1 MNLVKF
7 TLLSRKRG
15 ESRGTGRKKCK
26 LFYIFLQ
33 KQKEKRALCRNLYV
47 GKGNKRKERFEK
59 GSAYGKAGKRE
70 AFSVWG
76 CTKPMKYCDVRMQS
90 MQHLY
95 HGLMSRDWEER
106 LAAYEELTAEV
117 ERLGVRFRDPSLR
130 EAAMQDFK
138 LLIGQL
144 VSIHFKKYPARGT
157 ADFMRRLMRLYVW
170 MMKPLCQVPKRL
182 CSRLL
187 ADIYD
192 DDDYAAQRQIRQY
205 YARANPTCSVLES
218 VFGCYVWMMRRV
230 KSRMLA
236 VLAAKDPKAARK
248 ARRKMA

>member
-1 MNLVKF
+1 
-7 TLLSRKRG
+7 
-15 ESRGTGRKKCK
+15 
-26 LFYIFLQ
+26 
-33 KQKEKRALCRNLYV
+33 
-47 GKGNKRKERFEK
+47 
-59 GSAYGKAGKRE
+59 
-70 AFSVWG
+70 
-76 CTKPMKYCDVRMQS
+76 
-90 MQHLY
+90 
-95 HGLMSRDWEER
+95 
-106 LAAYEELTAEV
+106 
-117 ERLGVRFRDPSLR
+117 
-130 EAAMQDFK
+130 
-138 LLIGQL
+138 
-144 VSIHFKKYPARGT
+144 
-157 ADFMRRLMRLYVW
+157 MRRLMRLYVW

>member
-1 MNLVKF
+1 M
-7 TLLSRKRG
+7 
-15 ESRGTGRKKCK
+15 KC
-26 LFYIFLQ
+26 
-33 KQKEKRALCRNLYV
+33 
-47 GKGNKRKERFEK
+47 
-59 GSAYGKAGKRE
+59 
-70 AFSVWG
+70 
-76 CTKPMKYCDVRMQS
+76 CDVRMQS

-95 HGLMSRDWEER
+95 RGLMSRDWEKR
-106 LAAYEELTAEV
+106 LAAYEALTEEV
-117 ERLGVRFRDPSLR
+117 ERLGVRFQDPSLR
-130 EAAMQDFK
+130 ETDIQDFK
-138 LLIGQL
+138 LLVGQL
-144 VSIHFKKYPARGT
+144 VSIHFKKYPARGMT
-157 ADFMRRLMRLYVW
+157 DFMRRLMRLYVW

-205 YARANPTCSVLES
+205 YARANPTCTVLES

-236 VLAAKDPKAARK
+236 VLAAKDPKASQK